1 MMLMALG
8 LFVFSIPTLAH
19 DELSRK
25 ASYRH
30 VSTPRMGARDATQFT
45 GVGDETVSISGSA
58 FTEMSD
64 AEASIAQLRAMAEPG
79 AAWSLVDGTGTVWG
93 SFVILTV
100 DEKRRAL
107 WPNGKP
113 RQIDFA
119 LELLRVDDGTGI
131 GRAA

>member
-1 MMLMALG
+1 MLMALG

-25 ASYRH
+25 SAYRH

-58 FTEMSD
+58 FTELGD
-64 AEASIAQLRAMAEPG
+64 GEASIAQLRAMAETG
-79 AAWSLVDGTGTVWG
+79 AAWSLVDGTGAVWG
-93 SFVILTV
+93 SFVIQTV
-100 DEKRRAL
+100 DEKQRAL

>member
-1 MMLMALG
+1 MLMALG
-8 LFVFSIPTLAH
+8 LFVFSLPTLLF
-19 DELSRK
+19 DDLSRK

-30 VSTPRMGARDATQFT
+30 PSNQRVGARDATQFA
-45 GVGDETVSISGSA
+45 GVGEETVSISGSA
-58 FTEMSD
+58 FAELSD
-64 AEASIAQLRAMAEPG
+64 GIASLAQLRAMGETG
-79 AAWSLVDGTGTVWG
+79 AAWSLVDGTGGVWG

-107 WPNGKP
+107 WADGTP